1 MIFVRLLRFAGW
13 PVLTGLIAAATLLA
27 TFPTLIAP
35 DNAQGNMQMETL
47 GPTANGDWGG
57 PASYADAV
65 NRAAPSVINIYT
77 RKLVK
82 RRRHPLLDDPFFR
95 RFFNSRSPVVRP
107 QFGLGSGVIMTAEGF
122 ILTNLHVVEGAEQ
135 IEVQLQD
142 GRQASA
148 RIVGADPATDLTVL
162 KIDLDNLSPISVGD
176 SMHAKVGDVVLA
188 IGNPHGVGQTVTQG
202 IISATQRYGFNMSAY
217 ENYLQTDAAI
227 NPGNSGGALVDAY
240 GNLLGINT
248 FVLDETTSGMAT
260 GISFAI
266 PADTAI
272 KVLQDIVEY
281 GRVIRGWLGIMRAA
295 QISDQQAQQMGLGS
309 VAGLLVEKIYNNSPA
324 EEAGLRPGDII
335 THINNH
341 RVIDTDYG
349 RVLVARVMPG
359 ETIELKVVRQ
369 GEELTVS
376 AVAGTT
382 PQVGDI
388 QR

>member
-1 MIFVRLLRFAGW
+1 MTIARLLRFTGW
-13 PVLTGLIAAATLLA
+13 PVLAGVVAAVAVLLL
-27 TFPTLIAP
+27 FPDSITP
-35 DNAQGNMQMETL
+35 HRHQDDMQMETL
-47 GPTANGDWGG
+47 TPGAPGEWSGL
-57 PASYADAV
+57 ASYADAV
-65 NRAAPSVINIYT
+65 NRAAPSVVNIYT
-77 RKLVK
+77 RKVVK

-95 RFFNSRSPVVRP
+95 RFFNSSPRTRP
-107 QFGLGSGVIMTAEGF
+107 QYGLGSGVIITTEGF

-148 RIVGADPATDLTVL
+148 RIAGSDPDTDLTVL
-162 KIDLDNLSPISVGD
+162 KIDLDNLSPINVGD
-176 SMHAKVGDVVLA
+176 SMHAQVGDVVLA

-217 ENYLQTDAAI
+217 ESYLQTDAAI

-272 KVLQDIVEY
+272 KVLQDIVEH
-281 GRVIRGWLGIMRAA
+281 GQVIRGWLGIMRAA
-295 QISDQQAQQMGLGS
+295 QISEKQAQQMGLGS

-324 EEAGLRPGDII
+324 QEAGLIPGDII
-335 THINNH
+335 THIDNH
-341 RVIDTDYG
+341 RVVDTDYG
-349 RVLVARVMPG
+349 RVLVAKVLPG
-359 ETIELKVVRQ
+359 DTIKLKIVRRGKELS
-369 GEELTVS
+369 VS
-376 AVAGTT
+376 AVAGIA
-382 PQVGDI
+382 PSSGRVQN
-388 QR
+388 Q